1 MGPGAL
7 FEPLIGTV
15 SSWKGVLLQGALLT
29 VQIAAG
35 SFLVGLLLGMTSAVA
50 KLWGGP
56 TTRAVASAYT
66 TVFRAIPELLLIILL
81 YYAGSSGLSALL
93 AALGFGHVEI
103 NGFATAV
110 AVLGIVQGAYAG
122 EIFRGAILAIPTGQL
137 EAGRAFAFTPWLFL
151 RRIILPAMLPVA
163 LPGLANLWVVL
174 IKETSLISV
183 IGFSELLSS
192 AKSAAASTRM
202 YFTFYCVAGLMYL
215 VMTLAS
221 NLLFQSVE
229 RRFRRTQQ
237 AI

>member
-1 MGPGAL
+1 MGFGTL
-7 FEPLIGTV
+7 FEPLINTV
-15 SSWKGVLLQGALLT
+15 SSWKGVLLQGAALT
-29 VQIAAG
+29 LQIAAG
-35 SFLVGLLLGMTSAVA
+35 SFLVGLLLGMASAAA
-50 KLWGGP
+50 KLWGGRIAQV
-56 TTRAVASAYT
+56 TAGAYT
-66 TVFRAIPELLLIILL
+66 TVFRAIPELLLIIIL
-81 YYAGSSGLSALL
+81 YYAGSSGLSAGI
-93 AALGFGHVEI
+93 AALGFGQVEI

-110 AVLGIVQGAYAG
+110 VVLGIVQGAYAG
-122 EIFRGAILAIPTGQL
+122 EIIRGAILAIPAGQL
-137 EAGRAFAFTPWLFL
+137 EAGRAFAFTPSVLL